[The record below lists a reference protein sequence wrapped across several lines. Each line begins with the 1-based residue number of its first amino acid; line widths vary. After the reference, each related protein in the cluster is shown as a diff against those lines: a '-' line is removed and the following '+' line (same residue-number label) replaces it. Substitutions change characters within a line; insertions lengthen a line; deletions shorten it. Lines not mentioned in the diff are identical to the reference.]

1 MFKMKMKI
9 AVVFLI
15 ISTLL
20 MIGLPQYTFASPQ
33 QGDRPNQPQITA
45 PSSLAPLIPRFSI
58 TLSPR
63 PIYADVGQTVTSSV
77 TVKSLSGFSG
87 TVNLDVAPASGLIL
101 KIEPKSLTVE
111 KDKTATATL
120 TVKVQPKM
128 DPGRTLIQVTGS
140 SGSLTV
146 KTNVNVLLPDF
157 SIRTEPRTIYL
168 VAGETKTSTIT
179 ATSIYH
185 FSGTIALSA
194 STPTGWPAPMLGKN
208 SLTLTFPVTTPPS
221 TDSTTLTIKAPPTV
235 QPGKYVI
242 TVTGEHEAQGESKD
256 IIHTRDIMVQVVKPD
271 FRISASPS
279 PLYLQPG
286 QSGSSTIRIASIG
299 RFQGTVQL
307 SILNPTGLAGTLT
320 STSLSIEVNQAGTVT
335 LNVPTT
341 SSTPAG
347 KYPIQITATSGSLS
361 HVITVMVQVIK
372 PDFAI
377 ISSPELLIVK
387 AGATTATAIIKA
399 ISINRYE
406 GNVAIAAATTPPAG
420 ITPNIDPSSVQIKFN
435 QAGIVKVTFNIPANI
450 EPGKYIIDFKGTATP
465 AAFSGISVDTTS
477 IKIVVTP

>member
-45 PSSLAPLIPRFSI
+45 PTSPPSIPRFSI
-58 TLSPR
+58 NISPR

-77 TVKSLSGFSG
+77 TVKSLRGFSG

-221 TDSTTLTIKAPPTV
+221 TDSTTLTIKAPSTV
-235 QPGKYVI
+235 QPGKYII

-256 IIHTRDIMVQVVKPD
+256 IVHSRYIVVQVVKPD

-307 SILNPTGLAGTLT
+307 SIVNPTGLAGTLT

-341 SSTPAG
+341 SATPSG

-406 GNVAIAAATTPPAG
+406 GNVALAATPPAG
-420 ITPNIDPSSVQIKFN
+420 ITLNIDPIAVNIKYN
-435 QAGIVKVTFNIPANI
+435 QAGIAKVTFNIPANT
-450 EPGKYIIDFKGTATP
+450 EPGKYIIDFKGTAIP
-465 AAFSGISVDTTS
+465 AAFSGITVDTTS